1 METIENATV
10 LENSD
15 EYCRVIVFVD
25 DPENPKHFFMVQRS
39 RQFDEQDE
47 KLGLDSIHLQVDDQ
61 SRSCYGG
68 LRMVAFNS
76 DSVDI
81 YVSDEAASKLKTS
94 EKIRIFLKADAANS
108 AVLDALKEMLIED
121 GVQLSDSS
129 D

>member
-1 METIENATV
+1 
-10 LENSD
+10 
-15 EYCRVIVFVD
+15 
-25 DPENPKHFFMVQRS
+25 
-39 RQFDEQDE
+39 
-47 KLGLDSIHLQVDDQ
+47 
-61 SRSCYGG
+61 
-68 LRMVAFNS
+68 MVAFNS